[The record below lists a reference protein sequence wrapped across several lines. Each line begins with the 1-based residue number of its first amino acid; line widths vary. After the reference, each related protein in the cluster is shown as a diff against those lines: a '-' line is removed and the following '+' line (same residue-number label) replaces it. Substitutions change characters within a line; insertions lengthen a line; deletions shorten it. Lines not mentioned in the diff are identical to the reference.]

1 MASLREP
8 LQAFAQILMARKVM
22 SQDEAQKALDVS
34 YQRFGELAF
43 TLDEAI
49 SKVDKMLSS
58 MDMGVRSMKASG
70 PNGLIYH
77 CFINKTADEIAK
89 LHGSKLEDWQV
100 KAFRGMIEKFAKSE
114 EQQLELLDLQGLTEH
129 IKTKEAESTKREMIK
144 SFADQLVDDFWL
156 TRPGNDVFYRLGVR
170 TYVELPELLKTFDLE
185 VPQVIH
191 H

>member
-49 SKVDKMLSS
+49 SKVDKMLGS

-100 KAFRGMIEKFAKSE
+100 KTFRGMIEKFAKRQGRIRGSGGGGGGL

-144 SFADQLVDDFWL
+144 SFADQLVEDFWL
-156 TRPGNDVFYRLGVR
+156 T
-170 TYVELPELLKTFDLE
+170 
-185 VPQVIH
+185 
-191 H
+191 

>member
-70 PNGLIYH
+70 PDGLIYH
-77 CFINKTADEIAK
+77 CFFNKTADEIAK

-100 KAFRGMIEKFAKSE
+100 KAFRGMIEKFAKRQGRISGRGVE

-129 IKTKEAESTKREMIK
+129 IKTKEAESTKREVNEI
-144 SFADQLVDDFWL
+144 V
-156 TRPGNDVFYRLGVR
+156 NDSRMS
-170 TYVELPELLKTFDLE
+170 DL
-185 VPQVIH
+185 
-191 H
+191 

>member
-100 KAFRGMIEKFAKSE
+100 KAFRSMIEKFAKRQGRIRGRGGGGE

-156 TRPGNDVFYRLGVR
+156 TVRGPSPVCRL
-170 TYVELPELLKTFDLE
+170 
-185 VPQVIH
+185 
-191 H
+191 